1 MSGFDQLE
9 QQLLDAIS
17 RAGNTADRGERL
29 GFARWRSRRALVFAL
44 APLVLAAAAAATV
57 IVIRPG
63 ESAAQKLFGRVLDA
77 TKHTPACRIV
87 AFQHAVLS
95 DAAPARG
102 ITATI
107 PQLATVPHAPPSTAA
122 LRLAEEQGGTILVH
136 TIREISFPGGIRVVM
151 FVNRGRYPVEA
162 ISPTQCENARL
173 ATLTRLRPRP
183 SAKLRATVAHTIETD
198 LSTRPGVQTLA
209 LETIPSG
216 QHGAPR
222 YGSGAGA
229 GIPVAPGTT
238 LPTGIV
244 SQASACYPAHPSQH
258 TNDLPGHRHYRRSTR
273 KDPASPQRQT
283 RHAKPASPR
292 PRRSVR
298 IHAPPT
304 SRPDHR
310 HPTDRNRHNT
320 QPRAGPRHHART
332 LTRHRRHR
340 VTRPPPPT
348 TITPPH
354 RHCPPCSNRAI
365 HKTAAPAPLAQS
377 GTGNAPPARR
387 HRPVARNG
395 AACVSQARPSSSR
408 ARVTVAWMN
417 SAFAFVYASRS
428 LRNSCANARFNAPYR
443 SAASR

>member
-9 QQLLDAIS
+9 QQLLDAVS
-17 RAGNTADRGERL
+17 RAGNTAERGERL
-29 GFARWRSRRALVFAL
+29 GYARWGSRRALVFAL
-44 APLVLAAAAAATV
+44 APLVLAAAAAAAAV

-122 LRLAEEQGGTILVH
+122 LRVAEEQGGTILVH

-162 ISPTQCENARL
+162 VSPTQCDNARL

-216 QHGAPR
+216 RPGAPR
-222 YGSGAGA
+222 YASGAGT

-244 SQASACYPAHPSQH
+244 SQASACDH
-258 TNDLPGHRHYRRSTR
+258 DG
-273 KDPASPQRQT
+273 
-283 RHAKPASPR
+283 
-292 PRRSVR
+292 
-298 IHAPPT
+298 
-304 SRPDHR
+304 PDHTLR
-310 HPTDRNRHNT
+310 CTPTVYMGIAITGATRVAI
-320 QPRAGPRHHART
+320 QP
-332 LTRHRRHR
+332 
-340 VTRPPPPT
+340 
-348 TITPPH
+348 
-354 RHCPPCSNRAI
+354 
-365 HKTAAPAPLAQS
+365 
-377 GTGNAPPARR
+377 
-387 HRPVARNG
+387 ARNG
-395 AACVSQARPSSSR
+395 RPDTPSR
-408 ARVTVAWMN
+408 LAVVRDGV
-417 SAFAFVYASRS
+417 FAFRLPQRAGQIIVTQQTATGTTLSRE
-428 LRNSCANARFNAPYR
+428 LVPGITPAP
-443 SAASR
+443 SPATGATE